1 MQTQNRCVGKKT
13 HTHTLFHR
21 QLCLTQLCH
30 TLWSTHTHT
39 TLSSTFIV
47 PGRRGIYGT
56 GLGLVA
62 RLGFRD
68 AAALCVG
75 VVELGDIQFVLRGRR
90 GAC

>member
-13 HTHTLFHR
+13 HTHTLFFTGNFVSHNFV
-21 QLCLTQLCH
+21 TH
-30 TLWSTHTHT
+30 FGPHTHT

-62 RLGFRD
+62 RLGVRD